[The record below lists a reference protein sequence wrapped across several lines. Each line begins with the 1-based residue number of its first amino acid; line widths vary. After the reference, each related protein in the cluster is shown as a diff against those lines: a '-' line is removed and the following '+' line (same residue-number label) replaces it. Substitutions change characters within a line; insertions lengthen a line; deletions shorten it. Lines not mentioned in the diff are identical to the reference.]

1 MTENKS
7 IIYRPHTGG
16 LLKAVSETAF
26 EGHLVRFGK
35 PTDHDLDREYFSDQT
50 YLMLKA
56 GYPVKGAPV
65 NYQHGMETRFGNVG
79 IGIFDFADLDEI
91 GLFVSG
97 QLHNKERYEEML
109 RELGRTKGIKLGDS
123 QVRQKAE
130 IAHKAVT
137 ELVTSVPVRQ
147 SMGADVATF
156 RVNEDTGHIEQCGI
170 VHGALTPTP
179 SDNKNPLVRFKS
191 ALDYVYTLED
201 TTTTFAFPNGTTAY
215 TWDTDTGTA
224 SKGTIPN
231 ITINVNPGLSPA
243 GTSPDPVKAVTPVIE
258 ATPESADAVTPIPDP
273 SKQKKDVNAMKAR
286 TKQQTRLVKMTPE
299 EDELLRSE
307 LHSALDGVLNSI
319 GKQADEEEVEG
330 LVDEM
335 EENLEKQDEVVE
347 GVVEAAAEAI
357 AEDLGTE
364 VEADM
369 PITQEVVEAIVE
381 ENLEEILPEEVKAA
395 VKAFQQRASKAQAR
409 GKKYGELV
417 ANGLKAHTPT
427 ISKKSQV
434 GGFGQKAFN
443 HVNRTEAP
451 SIGGMVKSIL
461 DRTYKAQNPYIG
473 NQGGYLVGQEVSQN
487 LLAELRPQ
495 VVMFDAGIKQTTV
508 SNVGVYTIPKMTTAP
523 TAYRPGINQEV
534 TDADAKFDTVTAYLR
549 PIAARCVIPLQLLKT
564 SAISDIDAK
573 IRDEMIKS
581 IRLQIDKEILFGT
594 GTVVDDTGGEIRGI
608 LSVLEG
614 HSTLAS
620 TNVVTLADN
629 GRVPNYTD
637 LINAETQVLSEDVE
651 LMDATSGWVMHPRTR
666 GTFRSLTTTTGEPLL
681 FDNYGQK
688 PYQEMIGYT
697 VHKTTQIPTNLTAGS
712 STDTSNIFFGE
723 YSYGEYVM
731 TNDIEIIVD
740 EFTFAK
746 NLQVQIIAFTFSDF
760 IIHYPE
766 AFYVM
771 KGVRAS

>member
-1 MTENKS
+1 
-7 IIYRPHTGG
+7 
-16 LLKAVSETAF
+16 
-26 EGHLVRFGK
+26 
-35 PTDHDLDREYFSDQT
+35 
-50 YLMLKA
+50 
-56 GYPVKGAPV
+56 
-65 NYQHGMETRFGNVG
+65 
-79 IGIFDFADLDEI
+79 
-91 GLFVSG
+91 
-97 QLHNKERYEEML
+97 ML

-123 QVRQKAE
+123 QIRQKAE
-130 IAHKAVT
+130 VAHKAVG
-137 ELVTSVPVRQ
+137 ELVTGVSLRQ

-179 SDNKNPLVRFKS
+179 ADNKNPLVRFKS
-191 ALDYVYTLED
+191 ALDYVYNLED
-201 TTTTFAFPNGTTAY
+201 TSKTFAFPNGTTDATY
-215 TWDTDTGTA
+215 AWNTDTGTVSSA
-224 SKGTIPN
+224 TSVVPN
-231 ITINVNPGLSPA
+231 ITINVNPGIPSE
-243 GTSPDPVKAVTPVIE
+243 PVKAVTPVIE
-258 ATPESADAVTPIPDP
+258 ATPESTMSGDTPKPDP
-273 SKQKKDVNAMKAR
+273 SRQNKDVNTMKAKN
-286 TKQQTRLVKMTPE
+286 KQQTRLAKMSPE

-307 LHSALDGVLNSI
+307 LHSVVDGVLNSI
-319 GKQADEEEVEG
+319 GMQATDEEVEEY
-330 LVDEM
+330 VDEM
-335 EENLEKQDEVVE
+335 EENLEKQDEVTE
-347 GVVEAAAEAI
+347 GGVVEVAAEAI

-369 PITQEVVEAIVE
+369 PITQEIVEEIVE

-395 VKAFQQRASKAQAR
+395 VKAFHQRAAKAQAR

-417 ANGLKAHTPT
+417 ANGVKANTPT
-427 ISKKSQV
+427 RSKKSQV

-451 SIGGMVKSIL
+451 SLGGMVKSIVE
-461 DRTYKAQNPYIG
+461 RTFKAQNPYIG
-473 NQGGYLVGQEVSQN
+473 NLGGYLVGQEVSQN

-495 VVMFDAGIKQTTV
+495 VVMFDAGVKQTTV
-508 SNVGVYTIPKMTTAP
+508 SNIGVYTVPKMTTAP

-534 TDADAKFDTVTAYLR
+534 TDADGEFDTITAYLR
-549 PIAARCVIPLQLLKT
+549 PIAARCKIPIQLLKT
-564 SAISDIDAK
+564 SAIANIDAL
-573 IRDEMIKS
+573 IREEMIKS

-594 GTVVDDTGGEIRGI
+594 GTVVNGTGAEIRGI

-614 HSTLAS
+614 HNDLSTS
-620 TNVVTLADN
+620 NVVTLATN

-651 LMDATSGWVMHPRTR
+651 LMDASSGWVMHPRTR

-697 VHKTTQIPTNLTAGS
+697 VHKTTQIPTNITAGS
-712 STDTSNIFFGE
+712 SSDTSYIFFGE
-723 YSYGEYVM
+723 YSFGEYVM
-731 TNDIEIIVD
+731 ANDIEIIVD

-746 NLQVQIIAFTFSDF
+746 DLQVQIIAYTFSDF

-771 KGVRAS
+771 KGVRSS